1 MKRATIKLICMALL
15 LATVTLWLPNMR
27 ARAAAPCT
35 FTGVSAFC
43 QDNVK
48 TSIICTEGLEP
59 ITIQAPCNLG
69 GACRAVAGVLFCCYD
84 ILGVEVCL
92 E

>member
-1 MKRATIKLICMALL
+1 MKRTTIKLIFMTLL
-15 LATVTLWLPNMR
+15 LATVMLWLPNT
-27 ARAAAPCT
+27 RAAAPCT

-59 ITIQAPCNLG
+59 ITLQAPCNLG
-69 GACRAVAGVLFCCYD
+69 GTCRAVAGVLFCCYQ

-92 E
+92 Q